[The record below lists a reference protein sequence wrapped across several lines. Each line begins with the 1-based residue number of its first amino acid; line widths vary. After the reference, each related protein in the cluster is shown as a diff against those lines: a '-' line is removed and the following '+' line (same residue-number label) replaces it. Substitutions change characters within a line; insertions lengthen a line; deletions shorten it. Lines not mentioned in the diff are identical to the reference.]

1 MPGAE
6 GAAPGGT
13 GPAADGG
20 IARGEEPGDRGP
32 IANHWR
38 AGLIAEREHLLSLA
52 DDGFDL
58 ASLHFP
64 AINASGCA
72 KALTNSYSAPLP
84 VGTSFETKVYL
95 AYGEIRHQ
103 AKCVDRMACYRGHPR
118 SLWQIFPRRH
128 MRPIQCAN
136 SVPTRPEP
144 AKLANAHDKNAS
156 LQEHD
161 SEVLIDGIDK
171 TAQGGNHPGKDS

>member
-1 MPGAE
+1 VPGAE

-13 GPAADGG
+13 EPASDGG
-20 IARGEEPGDRGP
+20 IARGEEPGDRGL
-32 IANHWR
+32 IANYWR

-52 DDGFDL
+52 DDGFGL

-64 AINASGCA
+64 PINASGCA
-72 KALTNSYSAPLP
+72 KALTNSCSAPLP

-95 AYGEIRHQ
+95 AYVEIRHQ

-118 SLWQIFPRRH
+118 SFRQIFPRLHR
-128 MRPIQCAN
+128 RPIQRAN
-136 SVPTRPEP
+136 SVPTRPEA
-144 AKLANAHDKNAS
+144 AKLANALGKNAH

-171 TAQGGNHPGKDS
+171 TAHGGNHPGKDS